1 MLWLTALVINE
12 VAHVQEDSGWVEI
25 YNESGTVVD
34 LSLYSIRT
42 SLGTVQLS
50 GVLAGGEYRV
60 FYVHLRESGDSLSLL
75 RDGSSVDSYSWHNLP
90 SRGSVGR
97 LPDGRGD
104 FRILPTPTPGRPN
117 DIAASLDEQ
126 SWGRIKALFGP
137 GKRR

>member
-12 VAHVQEDSGWVEI
+12 VAYLQQDSGWVEI
-25 YNESGTVVD
+25 YNESGAVVD
-34 LSLYSIRT
+34 LSHYSIRT
-42 SLGTVQLS
+42 GLGDFPLS

-60 FYVHLRESGDSLSLL
+60 FYVHFRETDDSLSLL
-75 RDGSSVDSYSWHNLP
+75 RDGDQVDSYSWSSLP

-97 LPDGRGD
+97 LPNGSGE
-104 FRILPTPTPGRPN
+104 FRVLFVPTPGRPN

>member
-12 VAHVQEDSGWVEI
+12 VAYVQEDSGWVEV
-25 YNESGTVVD
+25 YNESNAVVD
-34 LSLYSIRT
+34 LSRFSLRT
-42 SLGTVQLS
+42 SFGDFQLS

-60 FYVHLRESGDSLSLL
+60 FYLRFRDSGDSVSLFM
-75 RDGSSVDSYSWHNLP
+75 DGSQVDSYSWFSLP
-90 SRGSVGR
+90 TRGSVGR
-97 LPDGRGD
+97 LPDGEGE

-117 DIAASLDEQ
+117 DIPASLDEQ